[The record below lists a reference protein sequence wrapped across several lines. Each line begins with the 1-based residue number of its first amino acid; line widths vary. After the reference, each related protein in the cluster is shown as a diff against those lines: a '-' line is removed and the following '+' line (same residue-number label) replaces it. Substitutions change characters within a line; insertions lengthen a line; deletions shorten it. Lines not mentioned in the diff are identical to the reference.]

1 MAGIENLM
9 IVTSDGTQLNIN
21 WKGEQLPS
29 ARLLECK
36 PHVSS
41 IYLSKERGRRLDM
54 IRIINGLIELGF
66 FEDANGKKATKKE
79 VFGVLGNALNMDFSH
94 YSNDLSASLS
104 DSTSMNKHLKIFE
117 DMLDMMKKI
126 FNFA

>member
-1 MAGIENLM
+1 MTGAWMGSSP
-9 IVTSDGTQLNIN
+9 V
-21 WKGEQLPS
+21 
-29 ARLLECK
+29 LLEPVRKLCRI
-36 PHVSS
+36 PAGCSCLLIPAFLGGYPAGAQAVGQTLHQGG
-41 IYLSKERGRRLDM
+41 LSRKDAERMLLFCNNPGPSFL
-54 IRIINGLIELGF
+54 
-66 FEDANGKKATKKE
+66 
-79 VFGVLGNALNMDFSH
+79 FGVLGNALNMDFSH